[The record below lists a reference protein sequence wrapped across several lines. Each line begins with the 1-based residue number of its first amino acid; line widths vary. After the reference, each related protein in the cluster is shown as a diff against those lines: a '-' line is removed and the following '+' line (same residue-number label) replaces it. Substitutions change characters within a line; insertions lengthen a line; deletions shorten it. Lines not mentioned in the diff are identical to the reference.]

1 MNCLVAEKIFQ
12 KETIPKFEFNGFSY
26 FKTQS

>member
-1 MNCLVAEKIFQ
+1 LVAEKFFQ